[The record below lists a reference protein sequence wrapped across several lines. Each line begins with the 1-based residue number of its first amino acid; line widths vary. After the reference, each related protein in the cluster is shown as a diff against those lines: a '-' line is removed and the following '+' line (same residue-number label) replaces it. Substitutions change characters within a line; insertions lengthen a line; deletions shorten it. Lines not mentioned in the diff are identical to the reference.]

1 MIANVDE
8 IYERELRP
16 GQRIAMA
23 VAETIGSWRFI
34 IGQSLFFAA
43 WIVLNVVGWVRHWD
57 PYPFI
62 FLNLVLNIEAA
73 YTVPLVMMAQ
83 NRDAERDRLM
93 MRQDYETNRATAEE
107 MHHGRLLVRLLE
119 QERARER
126 ART

>member
-23 VAETIGSWRFI
+23 VAETVGSWRFI

-62 FLNLVLNIEAA
+62 FL
-73 YTVPLVMMAQ
+73 

-126 ART
+126 GRT